1 LSREELLALVASQ
14 ALLIQSQA
22 NTIAQL
28 EARVAKLERQLGRN
42 SGNSSM
48 PPSTDDLPGRTPP
61 PEKPVREAGS
71 KRKRGKQPGAPG
83 SNLAW
88 RDGPDEAF
96 DYYPAGACGCGADLD
111 AAVDLGVAA
120 SHQQHDIPQVT
131 AKVTQHDRHRV
142 RCGCG
147 AEHVAPLPEGVVDA
161 PVSYGVNLRALCVL
175 LLVVHAIPVH
185 RCAQLIGVITG
196 AQPSPGFVHGML
208 KRAATALSEVD
219 KRIRAL
225 VCLAYVVHCD
235 ETPLRVGSK
244 RLRKQLLVASTATYT
259 YYLLGD
265 RSLATF
271 KAFLLPELSGV
282 IVHDRYTVYDNPELD
297 KLRTD
302 AGLLP
307 LVHQLCTA
315 HIFRDLADLAEA
327 HPDQSWPGQ
336 IANAL
341 RRLIHATNTA
351 RDNGTDAI
359 DERLRTELTQN
370 FRDGVLVGLS
380 PIPRIGG
387 IDEKVKQLPFRA
399 MLEALRD
406 RQDDILRFTTDLRLP
421 ATNNQ
426 AERDL
431 RPAKTQQKISGR
443 LTSEETTS
451 HRYRIAS
458 YLSSAAKNGINT
470 LEAIRD
476 ALLGNPWMPAL
487 PATP

>member
-1 LSREELLALVASQ
+1 
-14 ALLIQSQA
+14 
-22 NTIAQL
+22 
-28 EARVAKLERQLGRN
+28 
-42 SGNSSM
+42 
-48 PPSTDDLPGRTPP
+48 
-61 PEKPVREAGS
+61 
-71 KRKRGKQPGAPG
+71 
-83 SNLAW
+83 
-88 RDGPDEAF
+88 
-96 DYYPAGACGCGADLD
+96 
-111 AAVDLGVAA
+111 
-120 SHQQHDIPQVT
+120 
-131 AKVTQHDRHRV
+131 
-142 RCGCG
+142 
-147 AEHVAPLPEGVVDA
+147 
-161 PVSYGVNLRALCVL
+161 LCVL

-196 AQPSPGFVHGML
+196 AQPSPGFVHSML
-208 KRAATALSEVD
+208 RRASAALSEVD

-225 VCLAYVVHCD
+225 ICVAYVVHCD

-271 KAFLLPELSGV
+271 KAFLLPELRGV

-302 AGLLP
+302 AGLSP
-307 LVHQLCTA
+307 LVHQLCAA
-315 HIFRDLADLAEA
+315 HILRDLADLAEA
-327 HPDQSWPGQ
+327 HPDQSWPIQ

-351 RDNGTDAI
+351 RDTGCAAI
-359 DERLRTELTQN
+359 DEQLRTELTQN
-370 FRDGVLVGLS
+370 FNDGVLVGLS
-380 PIPRIGG
+380 HIPRIGAPG
-387 IDEKVKQLPFRA
+387 EKVKQHPFRA

-406 RQDDILRFTTDLRLP
+406 RQDDILRFATDLRLP

-458 YLSSAAKNGINT
+458 YLSTAAKHGVNT
-470 LEAIRD
+470 LQAIRD
-476 ALLGNPWMPAL
+476 ALLGHPWMPPH